1 MSFSKTSNELSEYN
15 YTMLEPEIRIV
26 VQRRTSE
33 IKSLMRRTASDTIEI
48 GQKLIE
54 VKEELEHGEFGKW
67 LKAEFSWGLTTA
79 WKLMKVAET
88 FKSSHCEDLDITPSA
103 LYILTGTSIPG
114 EARNEALERARAGE
128 TITFTKA
135 DALISKYK
143 QSREVNTLVESVNE
157 SISAEIVD
165 EHPKVTASESL
176 PQTFENAPVSCNQD
190 KLESPEQ
197 RNTLNQARSEF
208 QYSPSIEEEVKQ
220 RQQQHIAVGEIYN
233 SLVTNINYLAQE
245 NIFELIDIASL
256 KALMHDITVLVQRK
270 ESSLSRQPN
279 SNYNN

>member
-1 MSFSKTSNELSEYN
+1 MSFSKISNELSEYN
-15 YTMLEPEIRIV
+15 YTMLEPEIKIV
-26 VQRRTSE
+26 VQQRTSE

-54 VKEELEHGEFGKW
+54 VKEKLEHGEFGKW

-103 LYILTGTSIPG
+103 LYILTATSTPG
-114 EARNEALERARAGE
+114 EARSEAIERARVGE

-135 DALISKYK
+135 DALVSKYK
-143 QSREVNTLVESVNE
+143 QSREANTLVEPVNE
-157 SISAEIVD
+157 IISAEIVD

-176 PQTFENAPVSCNQD
+176 PQTFENTLVSCNQD

-208 QYSPSIEEEVKQ
+208 QYSPSIEEAKQ

-270 ESSLSRQPN
+270 ESSLSRYPN
-279 SNYNN
+279 SNYNS